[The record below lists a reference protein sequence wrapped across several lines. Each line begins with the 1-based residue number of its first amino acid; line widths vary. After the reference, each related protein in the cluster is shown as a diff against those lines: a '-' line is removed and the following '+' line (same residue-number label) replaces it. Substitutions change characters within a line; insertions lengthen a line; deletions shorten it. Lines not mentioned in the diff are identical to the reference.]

1 MTDQQILEKLKEVFL
16 TVNPKQNLDKVA
28 MDSRLVEDLG
38 VDSLS
43 LLLLTLSIE
52 SEFGITLETDA
63 RFKTVGEVVKY
74 ISGKVD

>member
-1 MTDQQILEKLKEVFL
+1 MTDQQILEKLKNVFL

-28 MDSRLVEDLG
+28 MDSRLIEDLG

-52 SEFGITLETDA
+52 SEFGINIETDA
-63 RFKTVGEVVKY
+63 RFKNVGEVVQY
-74 ISGKVD
+74 ISGKVN